1 MEELVKDKIVEWA
14 TRYAMNVT
22 NTLMRNFWTN
32 ILFFWRIV
40 VLGSVGGPISK
51 MFPTG
56 FFAFFYLILKWHN
69 ICMVMKELGIN
80 VFATLYSLFNFCWQ
94 LKTTWGNMHEWSWM
108 SSYCSLCVMN
118 EFIFGLA
125 LQKKK

>member
-40 VLGSVGGPISK
+40 VLGSVGGPNQQDVSHRLFCFLLFDLEVAQYMHGNERARNK
-51 MFPTG
+51 CVCHFVQ
-56 FFAFFYLILKWHN
+56 LI
-69 ICMVMKELGIN
+69 
-80 VFATLYSLFNFCWQ
+80 
-94 LKTTWGNMHEWSWM
+94 
-108 SSYCSLCVMN
+108 
-118 EFIFGLA
+118 
-125 LQKKK
+125 